1 MTPERLRAVAIRR
14 GDEVIDRG
22 FTSHYQLRQAIDP
35 DDPSPQTSK
44 PGDIDGFITSSG
56 RFVNRDEARDVAI
69 AAGQIH
75 PSWKTTARKLL
86 SSDVN
91 W

>member
-1 MTPERLRAVAIRR
+1 
-14 GDEVIDRG
+14 
-22 FTSHYQLRQAIDP
+22 
-35 DDPSPQTSK
+35 
-44 PGDIDGFITSSG
+44 
-56 RFVNRDEARDVAI
+56 VNRDEARDVAI